1 MFMVDE
7 LSKLTNGVLCLF
19 IIGVLA
25 IFGQIFDSF
34 TPAVG
39 SMKQKY
45 IEILNFT

>member
-1 MFMVDE
+1 MVDE

-25 IFGQIFDSF
+25 IFGQIFASF

-45 IEILNFT
+45 IEILNNT